1 MRHRR
6 AISGIAAVAV
16 TALVLSSCAT
26 RAQESAETGADGLK
40 KGPGVSEDTITLG
53 VLSDLS
59 AVFGPL
65 GQTLVQGNELY
76 FAERNADGGI
86 CDRQVKLEVRDHAY
100 NVQTAVSQFTEVEPE
115 VVGFV
120 QLLGSPMVAALTPR
134 IARTGALTLP
144 TTWSTDWLGKDAMAV
159 TGTSYPGDIINGI
172 EYLLDQGLIDQGD
185 TLGHVYFEGDFGS
198 NALTGSKYAAE
209 KLGLKVKAVQVEP
222 SATDLTPQVNELRG
236 ADVAAILVS
245 AGPRQTA
252 SIAGVASASG
262 LDVPILSNG
271 PGFDPALLKTPVGK
285 TLEKSLYVATSYE
298 AFGGKSEAAQR
309 IAAAYAEKYPE
320 GKPTIFVNYGYAA
333 ASVLGQALDAAC
345 EDGDLTRD
353 GVEKALRSLAS
364 VDTGVMPPLDLTDP
378 AKMSSTDSYIHRVD
392 ANAKGGLTVAEEPF
406 TSDTAEA
413 FAGN

>member
-6 AISGIAAVAV
+6 TVSGIAAAV
-16 TALVLSSCAT
+16 LVLSSCSP
-26 RAQESAETGADGLK
+26 RAQEGAEAADGLK
-40 KGPGVSEDTITLG
+40 TGPGVSADTITLG

-76 FAERNADGGI
+76 FAERNADGGV

-100 NVQTAVSQFTEVEPE
+100 NVQSAVSQFTELEPD
-115 VVGFV
+115 VLGFV

-134 IARTGALTLP
+134 IAKTGALTLP
-144 TTWSTDWLGKDAMAV
+144 TTWSTDWLGKDSMAV
-159 TGTSYPGDIINGI
+159 TGTSYPGDIINGV
-172 EYLLDQGLIDQGD
+172 EYLLDQGLIHKGD

-198 NALTGSKYAAE
+198 NALTGSKFAAE
-209 KLGLKVKAVQVEP
+209 KLGLTVKAVQVEP

-236 ADVAAILVS
+236 ADVTAILVS

-285 TLEKSLYVATSYE
+285 TLEKNLYVATSYE
-298 AFGGKSEAAQR
+298 AFGGDSEAAQR
-309 IAAAYAEKYPE
+309 IANAYAEKYPE

-345 EDGDLTRD
+345 EDGDLTRE
-353 GVEKALRSLAS
+353 GVEKALRGLAS
-364 VDTGVMPPLDLTDP
+364 VETGVMPSLDLTDP

-392 ANAKGGLTVAEEPF
+392 ANAKGGLAVVKEPF